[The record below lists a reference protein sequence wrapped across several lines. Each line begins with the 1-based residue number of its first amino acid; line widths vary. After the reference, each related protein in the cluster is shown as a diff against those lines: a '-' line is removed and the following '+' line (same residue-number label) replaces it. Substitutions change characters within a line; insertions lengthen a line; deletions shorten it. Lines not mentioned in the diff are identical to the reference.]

1 MVSGLQFS
9 FVPLGAT
16 IANFSDTNSPT
27 LARENKTFGQEAKQ
41 RDYSHF
47 VDEET
52 EIHRG

>member
-27 LARENKTFGQEAKQ
+27 LARENKTFLEG
-41 RDYSHF
+41 RRTSN
-47 VDEET
+47 V
-52 EIHRG
+52 IIPIL

>member
-27 LARENKTFGQEAKQ
+27 LARENKTFLEG
-41 RDYSHF
+41 RTSN
-47 VDEET
+47 V
-52 EIHRG
+52 IIPIL